1 MVVSAGAGLFVE
13 RAGGLDSSCAVNAF
27 GVEATLTIVVVRILT
42 WGEVR
47 CRELSHEELA
57 N

>member
-27 GVEATLTIVVVRILT
+27 GVEATLTIVVVRSLI

-47 CRELSHEELA
+47 C
-57 N
+57 